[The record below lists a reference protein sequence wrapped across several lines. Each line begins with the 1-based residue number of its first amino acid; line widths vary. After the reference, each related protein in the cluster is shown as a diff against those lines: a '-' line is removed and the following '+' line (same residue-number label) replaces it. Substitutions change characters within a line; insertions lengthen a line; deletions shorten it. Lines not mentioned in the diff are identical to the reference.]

1 MKKLKEKL
9 SSKFKSVEEKDNK
22 IIFRTFYKNGN
33 QKQWYSIY
41 EVENEEFK
49 VLCVRTKFSLQKL
62 VDRSMY
68 LYLTNDDYKK
78 QLHNTTNLSLS
89 GSQQS

>member
-1 MKKLKEKL
+1 MG
-9 SSKFKSVEEKDNK
+9 DNK
-22 IIFRTFYKNGN
+22 LTSVKVSEELF
-33 QKQWYSIY
+33 
-41 EVENEEFK
+41 EEFK
-49 VLCVRTKFSLQKL
+49 VICVRTKFSLQKL